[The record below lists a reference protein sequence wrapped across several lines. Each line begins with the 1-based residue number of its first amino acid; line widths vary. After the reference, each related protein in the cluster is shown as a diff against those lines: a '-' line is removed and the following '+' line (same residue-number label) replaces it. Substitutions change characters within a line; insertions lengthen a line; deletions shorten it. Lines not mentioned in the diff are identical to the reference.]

1 MTRAEMSARGW
12 DVCDVILLTGD
23 AYVDHPSYGVAVI
36 ARTLEADGYKVGI
49 IAQPNWKDHAD
60 ISRLGRP
67 RLFFGVA
74 SGNVDSMIA
83 NYTANKRER
92 SDDDFSAGG
101 KSGKRPD
108 RALTVY
114 CNLIRQVYK
123 DVPLVIGGIEA
134 SMRRAAHY
142 DYWDD
147 KVRRSVLLDTR
158 ADVLVYG
165 MGERQIREIARRLAS
180 GQPASS
186 LDGIRGTAVV
196 RADTASLEVFEELP
210 SFERIGEDKAAFVE
224 AFKKTYA
231 NMNPFTAKP
240 LVQPHANRVVIMH
253 PPQKPLAQD
262 EIDRVYEFPYARS
275 WHPSY
280 DKDGGVPGFETVRFS
295 INSHRGCS
303 GECSFCAL
311 YFHQGRIIQ
320 TRSDESI
327 IREAELLA
335 ARSDFKGTI
344 TDVGG
349 PSANMLGAMCARW
362 AKEGFCA
369 NRKCLVPEPCKQYM
383 LAYDR
388 CIRLYRRIR
397 QIPRVKHMFIGSGLR
412 FDLLVDEKH
421 GAYLKELCA
430 HHISG
435 LMKVAPEHGA
445 DEVLRLMHKPS
456 FRVYER
462 FVERFKETVAA
473 LGKKMYIVNYFIV
486 AHPGA
491 DLHQTL
497 KLALYLAKRGV
508 CPEQIQD
515 YIPTPMTYAA
525 CMYYTGID
533 PMTGKEVYVPRTFRE
548 RKMQRALLQ
557 YNKPENKGLI
567 REALEQIGALHVF
580 DTFAKGTQFSRPLGH
595 KGQKRPPVARKD
607 GNDAAPQKK
616 HFTKQQRQAYGKQAA
631 MSKDKKQGKR

>member
-1 MTRAEMSARGW
+1 MTKAEMQALGW
-12 DVCDVILLTGD
+12 EQCDVILVTGD
-23 AYVDHPSYGVAVI
+23 AYVDHHSYGASVI
-36 ARTLEADGYKVGI
+36 GRTLEADGYKVGI
-49 IAQPNWKDHAD
+49 IAQPNWKNSDD
-60 ISRLGRP
+60 IQRLGAP
-67 RLFFGVA
+67 RLFFGVT

-83 NYTANKRER
+83 NYTANKRDR
-92 SDDDFSAGG
+92 SDDDFTPGG
-101 KSGKRPD
+101 KAGKRPD

-114 CNLIRQVYK
+114 CNLIRQTFK

-134 SMRRAAHY
+134 SMRRLAHY

-158 ADVLVYG
+158 ADILVYG

-180 GQPASS
+180 GAPASS

-196 RADTASLEVFEELP
+196 RNDASGLDISEPMPGFETV
-210 SFERIGEDKAAFVE
+210 AAEPVAFIE

-231 NMNPFTAKP
+231 QNNPFTAKP
-240 LVQPHANRVVIMH
+240 LVQPHANRVVIVH
-253 PPQKPLAQD
+253 PPQKPLSQD
-262 EIDRVYEFPYARS
+262 EIDRIYEFPYARN

-280 DKDGGVPGFETVRFS
+280 EKEGGIPGFEVVRFS

-320 TRSDESI
+320 TRSDDSI
-327 IREAELLA
+327 IREAELMA
-335 ARSDFKGTI
+335 KRPEFRGTI

-369 NRKCLVPEPCKQYM
+369 NRKCLVPEPCKMYQ

-388 CIRLYRRIR
+388 CIKLYRRIR
-397 QIPRVKHMFIGSGLR
+397 AIPGVKHMFIGSGLR
-412 FDLLVDEKH
+412 FDLLVDDAH
-421 GAYLKELCA
+421 GAYLKEICA

-462 FVERFKETVAA
+462 FVERFKSVVTA
-473 LGKKMYIVNYFIV
+473 LGKKMYIVNYFIS

-515 YIPTPMTYAA
+515 YIPTPMTYAS
-525 CMYYTGID
+525 CMYYTGVD
-533 PMTGKEVYVPRTFRE
+533 PMTGKIVYVARTMQE

-567 REALEQIGALHVF
+567 REALEKIDSLHVF
-580 DTFAKGTQFSRPLGH
+580 GTFMVGAQHSRPVGNRG
-595 KGQKRPPVARKD
+595 KKPTFVRKD
-607 GNDAAPQKK
+607 EKTPPQTGGFSKK
-616 HFTKQQRQAYGKQAA
+616 ARQEF
-631 MSKDKKQGKR
+631 GKRAAQPKGKKRG